1 MALFLSRRLFLLVLA
16 PAVLI
21 LAPAPGRACPFCTMQ
36 GQTLTSDVGQAQLAL
51 IGTFTN
57 AKMGEKYGEG
67 TTDLVIEA
75 VVKKHDILRDRKT
88 LTLARYVPVDDKK
101 SKYLVLCDVYQ
112 GRINLYRVVMVRSDC
127 DLAGYLAGALKVKDG
142 KPGERLAY
150 FFKYLDNPE
159 MEISNDAYRE
169 FANAPYK
176 DYRDMARDL
185 PADRLAGWLRDAKTP
200 SYRVG
205 LYASML
211 GHCGKEEHARLLRS
225 LLDSSSQ
232 KAVMGLDGVLAGY
245 TLLKP
250 AEGAAYVRG
259 LLKDPAREFSQR
271 YAALRAVRFF
281 WDSRPDVIEKK
292 DLIAAVSLLL
302 EQNDMADLAIEDLRK
317 WGRWEL
323 IDRILPLYNIKG
335 FDIPIIRRAIL
346 HYALC
351 CKGSDGHPSAP
362 AAAFVNE
369 LRKTDPQMVSDSE
382 ELLKTEKKK

>member
-259 LLKDPAREFSQR
+259 LLKDPARSSAGATPPCAPFGSSGT
-271 YAALRAVRFF
+271 A
-281 WDSRPDVIEKK
+281 
-292 DLIAAVSLLL
+292 
-302 EQNDMADLAIEDLRK
+302 
-317 WGRWEL
+317 GR
-323 IDRILPLYNIKG
+323 
-335 FDIPIIRRAIL
+335 
-346 HYALC
+346 
-351 CKGSDGHPSAP
+351 
-362 AAAFVNE
+362 
-369 LRKTDPQMVSDSE
+369 T
-382 ELLKTEKKK
+382 